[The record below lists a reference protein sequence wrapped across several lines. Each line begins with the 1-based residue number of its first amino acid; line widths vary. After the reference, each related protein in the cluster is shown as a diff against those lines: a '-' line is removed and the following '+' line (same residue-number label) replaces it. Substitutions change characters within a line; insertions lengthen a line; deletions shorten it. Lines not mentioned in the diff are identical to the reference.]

1 MYIKINLD
9 YNSLEPYI
17 DNKTLMLHYNVIYG
31 SYIDKLN
38 KLLKKNNYKDNY
50 SLNELVDKID
60 MFPLEDRGEILYNLG
75 GALNHKLYFYEI
87 SDKGN
92 NIPNGEILKDINNY
106 VRNDYVIALE
116 IGYLEGCKLQELI
129 NNIIKRYSIYKDTEG
144 YMFEVNTPDKVIV
157 NADKKKIE
165 QVIYNLINNAIN
177 YTGDDNKVIVNV
189 LVDKNIRVEIKDT
202 GKGIKKEDLPHI
214 WDKYYHS
221 KKEHKRN
228 VIGTGIGLSIVK
240 TILESHNFKYGVE
253 SKRNK
258 GTTFY
263 FEICK

>member
-17 DNKTLMLHYNVIYG
+17 DNKTLMLHYNVIYN

-92 NIPNGEILKDINNY
+92 NIPYGEILKDINKYFGSYDNFKKEF
-106 VRNDYVIALE
+106 IKKALNLVGS
-116 IGYLEGCKLQELI
+116 GYTFLVMDKTGKLQIINTSNEDTPYSYGFIPIIVLDLWEHSYYLKYTTNKEVYI
-129 NNIIKRYSIYKDTEG
+129 NNWFNLLD
-144 YMFEVNTPDKVIV
+144 F
-157 NADKKKIE
+157 KKINDLYIE
-165 QVIYNLINNAIN
+165 
-177 YTGDDNKVIVNV
+177 NKKS
-189 LVDKNIRVEIKDT
+189 L
-202 GKGIKKEDLPHI
+202 
-214 WDKYYHS
+214 
-221 KKEHKRN
+221 
-228 VIGTGIGLSIVK
+228 
-240 TILESHNFKYGVE
+240 F
-253 SKRNK
+253 
-258 GTTFY
+258 
-263 FEICK
+263 

>member
-17 DNKTLMLHYNVIYG
+17 DNKTLMLHYNVIYS

-92 NIPNGEILKDINNY
+92 NIPYGEILKDINKYFGSYDNFKKEFIKKSLNL
-106 VRNDYVIALE
+106 VGS
-116 IGYLEGCKLQELI
+116 GYTFLVMDESGKLQIINTSNEDTPYSYGFIPIIVLDLWEHSYYLKYTTNKEAYI
-129 NNIIKRYSIYKDTEG
+129 NNWFNLLD
-144 YMFEVNTPDKVIV
+144 F
-157 NADKKKIE
+157 KKINDLYIE
-165 QVIYNLINNAIN
+165 
-177 YTGDDNKVIVNV
+177 NKKS
-189 LVDKNIRVEIKDT
+189 L
-202 GKGIKKEDLPHI
+202 
-214 WDKYYHS
+214 
-221 KKEHKRN
+221 
-228 VIGTGIGLSIVK
+228 
-240 TILESHNFKYGVE
+240 F
-253 SKRNK
+253 
-258 GTTFY
+258 
-263 FEICK
+263 